1 MLIFSLFW
9 VSLSLFG
16 LVFSMGWLIEEWQV
30 YTVLKDVGVTTEAV
44 IVDRRVDEDTEDD
57 TYYATYQY
65 TAPLPQGDRQKF
77 SREEQV
83 SGEEYEALPPET
95 RVPILYDP
103 AAPQTARLKA
113 SFGPPF
119 FGAFLSCFLVLFVL
133 SGLALLV
140 WAGVSLRR
148 FILLTF
154 YGQIISGVVVD
165 RWVETGSE
173 SNSYCISYRFQPPQ
187 PGSVSR
193 QVTQAEVNYKA
204 YQKLNVGDPVQI
216 CYLPYKP
223 EVCRLKF

>member
-1 MLIFSLFW
+1 
-9 VSLSLFG
+9 
-16 LVFSMGWLIEEWQV
+16 
-30 YTVLKDVGVTTEAV
+30 VTTEAV

-57 TYYATYQY
+57 TYHITYQY

-83 SGEEYEALPPET
+83 SGEEYEALLPET
-95 RVPILYDP
+95 HVLILYDP
-103 AAPQTARLKA
+103 AAPQTARLQA
-113 SFGPPF
+113 GFGPPF
-119 FGAFLSCFLVLFVL
+119 FGVFLSCFLVLFVL
-133 SGLALLV
+133 SGLALLARV
-140 WAGVSLRR
+140 GASLWRL
-148 FILLTF
+148 ILLAF

-165 RWVETGSE
+165 RWVETGSKR
-173 SNSYCISYRFQPPQ
+173 NSYCISYRFQPPH